1 MRRGGRAAGGRCG
14 AMRRR
19 SRTLE
24 ARFSGGMERAGELAA
39 GRSLCADRIFLVRI
53 FLGRKPFEYRLRVF
67 IDTNRLFWRFK

>member
-1 MRRGGRAAGGRCG
+1 MRRGGRAAAGRCG
-14 AMRRR
+14 AMRRM

-24 ARFSGGMERAGELAA
+24 ARFSGGMERAGEFAA
-39 GRSLCADRIFLVRI
+39 GWNLCADRIFLLRI